1 MGVPQKR
8 HRVFFIATRLN
19 NVDID
24 KLNMSF
30 IYNPIEFA
38 VIKSQEGRPIE
49 SQSLN
54 EMLKYAKK
62 GDRNLE
68 NACFKLRGRCSFF
81 NYCFVYDDQVAP
93 TMTAHCNNI
102 RWDTKSFLS
111 KHDVVCMSTF
121 PQDFDFLT
129 DNIDGISYVCGMSV
143 PPLMIKRIAER
154 LKPYLMKE
162 T

>member
-1 MGVPQKR
+1 
-8 HRVFFIATRLN
+8 
-19 NVDID
+19 
-24 KLNMSF
+24 
-30 IYNPIEFA
+30 
-38 VIKSQEGRPIE
+38 
-49 SQSLN
+49 
-54 EMLKYAKK
+54 MLKYAKK

-81 NYCFVYDDQVAP
+81 NYCFIYDDQVAP

-102 RWDTKSFLS
+102 RWDNKSFLS
-111 KHDVVCMSTF
+111 KHDIICMSTF
-121 PQDFDFLT
+121 PQDYNFLT

-162 T
+162 K